1 MMPELGGVFM
11 DKNKR
16 MRLEAKGWKI
26 GNVDEFLG
34 LTAEESTYVELK
46 LALSRQ
52 VREYRQAKS
61 LTQTEMA
68 KLLKSSQSRVAK
80 IETGDASVSLDLLI
94 RSLIALGATRRELGR
109 MIATV

>member
-1 MMPELGGVFM
+1 M

-16 MRLEAKGWKI
+16 MRLEAKGWKV
-26 GNVDEFLG
+26 GSVEEFLG
-34 LTAEESTYVELK
+34 LTAEEATYVELK

-52 VREYRQAKS
+52 VREYRQAKR
-61 LTQTEMA
+61 LTQTQMA
-68 KLLKSSQSRVAK
+68 RLMKSSQSRVAK

-109 MIATV
+109 MIGTL

>member
-1 MMPELGGVFM
+1 MPELGGVLM
-11 DKNKR
+11 DKSKR
-16 MRLEAKGWKI
+16 MRLEAKGWKV

>member
-1 MMPELGGVFM
+1 MPKAGGVIM

-16 MRLEAKGWKI
+16 LRLEAKGWKVST
-26 GNVDEFLG
+26 VDEFLG
-34 LTAEESTYVELK
+34 LTSEEATYVDLK
-46 LALSRQ
+46 LALSRR
-52 VREYRQAKS
+52 VRELRQTKS
-61 LTQTEMA
+61 LTQVEMA

-109 MIATV
+109 IIAS

>member
-1 MMPELGGVFM
+1 M

-16 MRLEAKGWKI
+16 QRLEAKGWEV
-26 GNVDEFLG
+26 GTVDEFLG
-34 LTAEESTYVELK
+34 LTPDESTYVELK
-46 LALSRQ
+46 LAISQR
-52 VREYRQAKS
+52 VREYRQAKR
-61 LTQTEMA
+61 LTQVEMA

-109 MIATV
+109 IIAT